1 MLLVTTETVGD
12 ARVRHGRLVFASA
25 VAGANIIRDMR
36 EAVTNYVGGN
46 MTRYEYILDKTIE
59 RCFEKLSEKAR
70 AEGYD
75 GVLAIRVSHPMI
87 TTGAL
92 EVVAVGTGFN
102 YVDPP
107 AAARVPGS

>member
-1 MLLVTTETVGD
+1 MLLVTTETIGD
-12 ARVRHGRLVFASA
+12 AKVRHGELVFASA

-46 MTRYEYILDKTIE
+46 MTRYEFILDKTIE
-59 RCFEKLSEKAR
+59 RCFEILSAR
-70 AEGYD
+70 ARAKGYD

-102 YVDPP
+102 YVDRP
-107 AAARVPGS
+107 AGA

>member
-1 MLLVTTETVGD
+1 MLLVTTETIG
-12 ARVRHGRLVFASA
+12 ATPVRHGEMVFASA

-36 EAVTNYVGGN
+36 ETITNYVGGN
-46 MTRYEYILDKTIE
+46 MTRYEFILDKTIE
-59 RCFEKLSEKAR
+59 RCFDILTERAR
-70 AEGYD
+70 AKGYD

-102 YVDPP
+102 YVEPP
-107 AAARVPGS
+107 ATG

>member
-1 MLLVTTETVGD
+1 MLLVTTETIGTTP
-12 ARVRHGRLVFASA
+12 VRHGELVFASA

-36 EAVTNYVGGN
+36 ETITNYVGGN
-46 MTRYEYILDKTIE
+46 MTRYEFILDKTIE
-59 RCFEKLSEKAR
+59 RCFDILSERAR
-70 AEGYD
+70 AKGYD

-102 YVDPP
+102 YADAPRP
-107 AAARVPGS
+107 AS

>member
-1 MLLVTTETVGD
+1 MLLVTTETIG
-12 ARVRHGRLVFASA
+12 AMPIRHGELVFASA

-36 EAVTNYVGGN
+36 ETITNYVGGN

-59 RCFEKLSEKAR
+59 RCFEILTERAR
-70 AEGYD
+70 AKGYD

-107 AAARVPGS
+107 AVA

>member
-1 MLLVTTETVGD
+1 MLLVTTESIGD
-12 ARVRHGRLVFASA
+12 RPVRHGRLVFASA
-25 VAGANIIRDMR
+25 VAGANIVRDVR
-36 EAVTNYVGGN
+36 ETITNYVGGN

-70 AEGYD
+70 AAGYD
-75 GVLAIRVSHPMI
+75 GVLAIRVSHPFI

-102 YVDPP
+102 YADP
-107 AAARVPGS
+107 AAAS

>member
-1 MLLVTTETVGD
+1 MLLVTTETIGD
-12 ARVRHGRLVFASA
+12 TPVRHGAMVFASA
-25 VAGANIIRDMR
+25 VAGANIVRDMR
-36 EAVTNYVGGN
+36 ETITNYVGGN

-59 RCFEKLSEKAR
+59 RCFEKLSAKAQ
-70 AEGYD
+70 AAGYD

-102 YVDPP
+102 YEKPT
-107 AAARVPGS
+107 ARA

>member
-1 MLLVTTETVGD
+1 MLLVTTETVGETP
-12 ARVRHGRLVFASA
+12 VRHGELVFASA

-36 EAVTNYVGGN
+36 EAITNTLGGN

-59 RCFEKLSEKAR
+59 RCLEILSERAR
-70 AEGYD
+70 AKGYD

-92 EVVAVGTGFN
+92 EVVAIGTGFT
-102 YVDPP
+102 YLRAP
-107 AAARVPGS
+107 ATTTAPER

>member
-1 MLLVTTETVGD
+1 MLLVTTETIGD
-12 ARVRHGRLVFASA
+12 RPVRHGKLLFASA
-25 VAGANIIRDMR
+25 VAGANIVRDVR
-36 EAVTNYVGGN
+36 ETITNYVGGN

-70 AEGYD
+70 AAGYD
-75 GVLAIRVSHPMI
+75 GVLAIRVSHPYI

-102 YVDPP
+102 YVDPK
-107 AAARVPGS
+107 AAA

>member
-1 MLLVTTETVGD
+1 MLLVTTETIGGD
-12 ARVRHGRLVFASA
+12 VAIRQGALVFASA
-25 VAGANIIRDMR
+25 VAGANIIRDIR
-36 EAVTNYVGGN
+36 EAYTNYVGGN

-59 RCFEKLSEKAR
+59 RCFDILTERAKAK
-70 AEGYD
+70 GYD

-102 YVDPP
+102 YVTRPQ
-107 AAARVPGS
+107 S

>member
-1 MLLVTTETVGD
+1 
-12 ARVRHGRLVFASA
+12 
-25 VAGANIIRDMR
+25 
-36 EAVTNYVGGN
+36 
-46 MTRYEYILDKTIE
+46 MTRYEFILDKTIE
-59 RCFEKLSEKAR
+59 RCFEILSERAKAQ
-70 AEGYD
+70 GYD

-107 AAARVPGS
+107 PTA